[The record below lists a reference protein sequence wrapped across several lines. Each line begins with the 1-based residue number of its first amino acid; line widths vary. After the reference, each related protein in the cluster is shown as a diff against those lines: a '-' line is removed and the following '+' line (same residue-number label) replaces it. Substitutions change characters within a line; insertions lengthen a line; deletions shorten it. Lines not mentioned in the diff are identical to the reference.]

1 MYPLYDT
8 ILYSDPAEVR
18 TKGDLTTKA
27 YDSKERTYKR
37 SHIYDKIYEDVQ
49 QLCST
54 IQRDTAADSNSKN
67 VMENVPK
74 DEIQVLEDDNK

>member
-18 TKGDLTTKA
+18 TKGGLTAQA

-37 SHIYDKIYEDVQ
+37 AHIYDKIYEDIEQ
-49 QLCST
+49 PYTT

-67 VMENVPK
+67 VMENVPN
-74 DEIQVLEDDNK
+74 DEIQVLEDDK